1 MKLSLRVRNLQTG
14 ELGTVDFEEEA
25 NATVWLRARP
35 RFVEVLGMAS
45 DEVPHE
51 TSMALRAAMRPLDA
65 EEAKLE
71 AEIVATQRAAIE
83 KLARDRVERE
93 KRESAAQAGMAGNLD
108 PNRAMEISWTYDHG
122 MVKGDAAD
130 TREISEEARAAAM
143 AWIDER
149 MEWVRDRKQIVGSAK
164 VTVYPAVLPKAAGG
178 ERVQKGTFIPCA
190 APEPNE
196 KMN

>member
-35 RFVEVLGMAS
+35 RFVEVLGLAS

-71 AEIVATQRAAIE
+71 AELVAAQRAAIE

-93 KRESAAQAGMAGNLD
+93 KREAAAHGSAGNAD
-108 PNRAMEISWTYDHG
+108 PNRPMEISWTYDHG
-122 MVKGDAAD
+122 MVKGDPAE
-130 TREISEEARAAAM
+130 TREITDEARAAAM

-149 MEWVRDRKQIVGSAK
+149 MEWVRDRNQIVGSAK
-164 VTVYPAVLPKAAGG
+164 ITVWPGVLPKSAGG

-190 APEPNE
+190 APAPNE